1 MIKSGK
7 GRAKFRIH
15 PDTGVIYAAKPFE
28 ADAEYD
34 LAVRAE
40 DHGEPKKSSNVR
52 VNVVVVPVPEQSEHP
67 PVIKSEDQHVDV
79 TESDRPGFFVALIQ
93 ATDEDREQLWYD
105 IVGKYCNYWSSPSFL
120 ANGQYN
126 ITVIFCFSM
135 GSLHSF
141 WGKCD
146 GQVI

>member
-15 PDTGVIYAAKPFE
+15 PETGVIYAAKPFE

-52 VNVVVVPVPEQSEHP
+52 VNVVVVPVPEQSEHS

-105 IVGKYCNYWSSPSFL
+105 I
-120 ANGQYN
+120 
-126 ITVIFCFSM
+126 I
-135 GSLHSF
+135 
-141 WGKCD
+141 
-146 GQVI
+146 

>member
-52 VNVVVVPVPEQSEHP
+52 VNVVVVPVPEQSKHP

-105 IVGKYCNYWSSPSFL
+105 IVGKYCIVIIGLSFL
-120 ANGQYN
+120 GT
-126 ITVIFCFSM
+126 TVIFF
-135 GSLHSF
+135 HSF
-141 WGKCD
+141 RWKCG